1 METRWERLSGLT
13 GVAFAVLIF
22 AALAVQGVLPNAD
35 APGDEI
41 RDFFADDRE
50 AILVGVWLRFL
61 AGFAFVWFLGTLRSV
76 LQRAE
81 GGTGR
86 LAAVAFGAGLVF
98 LAAGMVANV
107 ALAGVA
113 FTADRA
119 VDEGVAV
126 ALLTA
131 AHFAYIAGG
140 MALAW
145 LLAATFFV
153 VLRTGVFPALVGWA
167 GAVIGLAALVCG
179 LVFAGTRA
187 ELAAHPFFVAWVLLV
202 SVLLVRTP
210 VEDAVQPAQRHA

>member
-1 METRWERLSGLT
+1 METQWERLSGLA
-13 GVAFAVLIF
+13 GIAFTVLIL
-22 AALAVQGVLPNAD
+22 AALAVQGVLPDAD
-35 APGDEI
+35 APVDEI
-41 RDFFADDRE
+41 RSFFSDDRE
-50 AILVGVWLRFL
+50 QILVGVWLRFL
-61 AGFAFVWFLGTLRSV
+61 AGFAFVWFLGTLRSA
-76 LQRAE
+76 LLRAE

-86 LAAVAFGAGLVF
+86 LSAVAFGSGLVF

-126 ALLTA
+126 ALLTMT
-131 AHFAYIAGG
+131 HFAYVAGG

-145 LLAATFFV
+145 LLAATFV
-153 VLRTGVFPALVGWA
+153 LVLRTGVFPAVVGWA

-179 LVFAGTRA
+179 LVFNGTRA
-187 ELAAHPFFVAWVLLV
+187 ELGAHPFFVLWVLVV

-210 VEDAVQPAQRHA
+210 VQDASRPV

>member
-1 METRWERLSGLT
+1 METRWERLSGLA

-22 AALAVQGVLPNAD
+22 VALAVQGVLPNAD

-41 RDFFADDRE
+41 RAFFADDRSE
-50 AILVGVWLRFL
+50 IMAGVWLRFL
-61 AGFAFVWFLGTLRSV
+61 AGFAFVWFLGTLRSA
-76 LQRAE
+76 LRRAE

-98 LAAGMVANV
+98 LAAGMIANV

-119 VDEGVAV
+119 IDEGVAI
-126 ALLTA
+126 ALLTVT
-131 AHFAYIAGG
+131 HFAYIAGG

-145 LLAATFFV
+145 LLAATCFV
-153 VLRTGVFPALVGWA
+153 VLRTGVFPALVGWT
-167 GAVIGLAALVCG
+167 GAAIGLAAIVCG
-179 LVFAGTRA
+179 LAFAGTRA
-187 ELAAHPFFVAWVLLV
+187 ELAAHPFFVAWVLVV

-210 VEDAVQPAQRHA
+210 VVEPAPPPASS

>member
-13 GVAFAVLIF
+13 GIAFAVLIF

-35 APGDEI
+35 APDDEVGA
-41 RDFFADDRE
+41 FFADDRGR
-50 AILVGVWLRFL
+50 ILAGVWLRFL
-61 AGFAFVWFLGTLRSV
+61 AGFAFVWFLGTLRSA

-113 FTADRA
+113 FTADRG
-119 VDEGVAV
+119 VDAGVAV
-126 ALLTA
+126 ALLTMT
-131 AHFAYIAGG
+131 HFAYIAGG

-153 VLRTGVFPALVGWA
+153 VVRTGVFPAAVGWI
-167 GAVIGLAALVCG
+167 GAIIGLAAIVCG
-179 LVFAGTRA
+179 LAFAGTRA
-187 ELAAHPFFVAWVLLV
+187 ELAAHPFFVVWVLAV
-202 SVLLVRTP
+202 SVLLVRMP
-210 VEDAVQPAQRHA
+210 VEGASRS

>member
-1 METRWERLSGLT
+1 VESHWERLSGLT
-13 GVAFAVLIF
+13 GIAFAVLIF

-35 APGDEI
+35 APGDDV
-41 RDFFADDRE
+41 RAFFADDRGR
-50 AILVGVWLRFL
+50 ILTGVWLRFL
-61 AGFAFVWFLGTLRSV
+61 AGFAFVWFLGTLRSA
-76 LQRAE
+76 LRRAE

-126 ALLTA
+126 ALLAMT
-131 AHFAYIAGG
+131 HFAYIAGG

-153 VLRTGVFPALVGWA
+153 VLRTGVFPAVVGWT
-167 GAVIGLAALVCG
+167 GAAIGLAAIVCG
-179 LVFAGTRA
+179 LAFAGTRA
-187 ELAAHPFFVAWVLLV
+187 ELAAHPFFVAWVLAV
-202 SVLLVRTP
+202 SVLLVRMP
-210 VEDAVQPAQRHA
+210 VEGASRPTS

>member
-1 METRWERLSGLT
+1 METQWERLSGLA
-13 GVAFAVLIF
+13 GVAFAVLIL

-35 APGDEI
+35 APAGEV
-41 RDFFADDRE
+41 RAFFADDRD
-50 AILVGVWLRFL
+50 AILAGVWLRFL
-61 AGFAFVWFLGTLRSV
+61 AGFAFVWFLGTLRSA
-76 LQRAE
+76 LRRAE

-98 LAAGMVANV
+98 LAAGMISNV

-113 FTADRA
+113 FTADRS

-126 ALLTA
+126 ALLTVT
-131 AHFAYIAGG
+131 HFGYIAGG

-145 LLAATFFV
+145 LLAATCFV

-167 GAVIGLAALVCG
+167 GAAIGIAAIVCG
-179 LVFAGTRA
+179 LAFTGTRA
-187 ELAAHPFFVAWVLLV
+187 ELAAHPFFIVWVLAV

-210 VEDAVQPAQRHA
+210 VEEPARPPV